1 MINSRDHIIICG
13 RKKEKKK
20 TNFAGGFAGSLA
32 GGAAAVMFF
41 SLARSEEALFE
52 VEERLSFK
60 STAVSEKTLFP
71 VLQVFLS
78 VSFPLSGRPSRNS
91 VSSKLIILYLSRS
104 ASIRLVILRY
114 RYVMVL
120 VCLINWVQKR
130 KY

>member
-1 MINSRDHIIICG
+1 MERAYNNLW
-13 RKKEKKK
+13 KEGVK
-20 TNFAGGFAGSLA
+20 TNFAGGFAG
-32 GGAAAVMFF
+32 GG
-41 SLARSEEALFE
+41 ALFE